1 MIRQQKQKGYTL
13 VELAIVLVIM
23 STLAGGIAIGRELIE
38 SAKTKSLISDFESLK
53 QAHFLYVK
61 RTGFAPGVYRD
72 ASENMSSGEWDSFS
86 GSYFDDLIAEGL
98 IVKTDLGSARMHSYD
113 GEWIA
118 SSFKQK
124 DAYINGPQI
133 CARDVPIWVAE
144 EVDAKLDDGVPSTGR
159 VLTGAILNSTLTGSY
174 EEESDNLDDSFT
186 VCLAL

>member
-23 STLAGGIAIGRELIE
+23 GILAGSIAIGRELIE
-38 SAKTKSLISDFESLK
+38 SAKIKSLISDFESFK

-61 RTGFAPGVYRD
+61 RTGHAPGVYRD
-72 ASENMSSGEWDSFS
+72 TIGNMTSDKWDSFLEP
-86 GSYFDDLIAEGL
+86 YFDDLIAEGF
-98 IVKTDLGSARMHSYD
+98 IVRADLGSERMHAYD

-144 EVDAKLDDGVPSTGR
+144 QVDTRLDDGVPNTGR
-159 VLTGAILNSTLTGSY
+159 VLTGAMWNSTLTGSY
-174 EEESDNLDDSFT
+174 EEESDRPYYTLT
-186 VCLAL
+186 VCLAF